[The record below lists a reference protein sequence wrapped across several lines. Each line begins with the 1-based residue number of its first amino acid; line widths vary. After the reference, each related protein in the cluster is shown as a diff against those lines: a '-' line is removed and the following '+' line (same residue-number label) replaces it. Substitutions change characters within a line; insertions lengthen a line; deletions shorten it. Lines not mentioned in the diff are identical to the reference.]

1 MLATYM
7 HVADAVAPAQP
18 HEMLTLTLASLHVS
32 KPDSER
38 IRALGWP
45 LPYEIGEHSTKLVL
59 PTTGTQDGKLDEFL
73 ARLCMLGYSRYIA
86 DLVRWVCR
94 EGFECLQLD
103 DFCEPSD
110 RLPVFVG

>member
-38 IRALGWP
+38 IRTLGWP
-45 LPYEIGEHSTKLVL
+45 LPYEVAGHTVVLTLPATIKNDDKLN
-59 PTTGTQDGKLDEFL
+59 EFL
-73 ARLCMLGYSRYIA
+73 AQLCMLGYSRYIA
-86 DLVRWVCR
+86 DLVRWACA
-94 EGFECLQLD
+94 ENFECLQLD

-110 RLPVFVG
+110 RLPIFVG